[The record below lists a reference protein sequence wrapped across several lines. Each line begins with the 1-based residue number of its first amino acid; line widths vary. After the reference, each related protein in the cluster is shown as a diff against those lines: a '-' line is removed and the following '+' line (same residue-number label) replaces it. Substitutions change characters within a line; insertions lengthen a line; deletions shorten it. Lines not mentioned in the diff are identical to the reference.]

1 MRNILRVL
9 FLGSLALTTGYAFA
23 APPTITERPAGGT
36 WVFDGVQYPF
46 VCTFPLM
53 MQGSGTEVT
62 IDDLYGHG
70 IARNFNFFPSFNVTL
85 TDLRLGGRSLTFAAL
100 QANGETVNLT
110 DGTAKFSALGPQLWI
125 GDPDT
130 GAQGLFETN
139 GRLVWSAVWNPN
151 GYWDLT
157 SYERSGLKT
166 DLCAALEA

>member
-100 QANGETVNLT
+100 QANGETVITVT
-110 DGTAKFSALGPQLWI
+110 DFGPGIPRLGIPPLIESDASLGVANGGHLRPGDTATALQRRYYKHSRRQRVRGVH
-125 GDPDT
+125 D
-130 GAQGLFETN
+130 
-139 GRLVWSAVWNPN
+139 
-151 GYWDLT
+151 
-157 SYERSGLKT
+157 
-166 DLCAALEA
+166 C